1 MAILEDACGN
11 LFPITLYHSESTMT
25 NFNACA
31 VFLGTVVGVVCT
43 SAIDQ

>member
-25 NFNACA
+25 NFNGGA
-31 VFLGTVVGVVCT
+31 VFLGSRGGLHL
-43 SAIDQ
+43 SH